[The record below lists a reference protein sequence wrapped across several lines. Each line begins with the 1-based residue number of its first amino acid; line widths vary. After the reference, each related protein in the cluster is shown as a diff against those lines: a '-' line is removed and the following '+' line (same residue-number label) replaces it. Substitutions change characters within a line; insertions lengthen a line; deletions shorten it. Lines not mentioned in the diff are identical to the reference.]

1 MSTTSTA
8 DRLATARAELTRS
21 DQKAGSL
28 LSLALAL
35 LAVGLT
41 FGARSNLRLA
51 VMVALWASIVF
62 LAASVVLLTVAL
74 RPRLDGINGIA
85 AWARG
90 LCPDD
95 DDEQAL
101 LWVSRAA
108 LRKYRHI
115 CRSII
120 CLWAALVSAALA
132 AILSAA
138 LS

>member
-1 MSTTSTA
+1 MSTVA
-8 DRLATARAELTRS
+8 ERLAAARAELTRS

-51 VMVALWASIVF
+51 VMVALWAAIV
-62 LAASVVLLTVAL
+62 LLSASVVLLTIAL
-74 RPRLDGINGIA
+74 RPRMDGKNGIA
-85 AWARG
+85 AWADG
-90 LCPDD
+90 QCPEDD
-95 DDEQAL
+95 DHQAL

-108 LRKYRHI
+108 LSKYRHI

-120 CLWAALVSAALA
+120 CLWIALGAASVA
-132 AILSAA
+132 AILSAV